1 MSRSE
6 RKKAERAQ
14 RRQEF
19 KEEKK
24 NSFKARIEEFKLN
37 RQGKTNKKRSDVMDR
52 YRRVDRTLNLLIA
65 IVVLLL
71 IITWV
76 IILFI

>member
-6 RKKAERAQ
+6 RKKAERKE
-14 RRQEF
+14 RRQQF
-19 KEEKK
+19 REEKK
-24 NSFKARIEEFKLN
+24 HSLKKRMEEFKLN
-37 RQGKTNKKRSDVMDR
+37 RQGKTNKKRSDVMER

-65 IVVLLL
+65 IAALLL
-71 IITWV
+71 VIIWI

>member
-1 MSRSE
+1 MSRLE

-19 KEEKK
+19 KEQKK
-24 NSFKARIEEFKLN
+24 QSIKSRIEEFKLN
-37 RQGKTNKKRSDVMDR
+37 RQGKTNKRRSDVMER
-52 YRRVDRTLNLLIA
+52 YRQVDRTLNFLIA